1 LLLQK
6 PNPSGNVVFK
16 VRNSGS
22 PCAGEVAQQTILDNS
37 SNRVVLFM
45 GQDMS
50 GDGQPDLM
58 MLNTHTMQWRFYFS
72 QSHPGL
78 WNSQNISWGNMRDVP
93 L

>member
-1 LLLQK
+1 
-6 PNPSGNVVFK
+6 
-16 VRNSGS
+16 
-22 PCAGEVAQQTILDNS
+22 
-37 SNRVVLFM
+37 M